1 MNTPTSSN
9 QNTFTHT
16 FQFSSICQALEQGL
30 IYIRQ
35 GRYTEG
41 VSCLALVREQLPDEQ
56 IALVPLLDAFIE
68 GHTTHWQVQHTLHE
82 ASRRFAEE
90 DAAQRTRL
98 TDIETLLPTLKY
110 ELQASPPASPAASTS
125 RQTSSHCI
133 SSPSSLSQQLST
145 EEGTLPAL
153 SFTCFGR
160 FEVRRLEQRVTL
172 CSNRNGQTILRYLV
186 AQPDRSA
193 TMDVLMAALW
203 PDDELEVAH
212 HKLQV
217 AVSALRR
224 SLNSNYTE
232 DPGSGYIRC
241 KQGTYQLNPSIP
253 VSSDVDEFV
262 QLYHAGRRAT
272 DNTTITFYEQAC
284 KFYIGPF
291 LQDDLYADWSSVRRE
306 QLRSIYLAMCKV
318 LTDYYIETGNYEE
331 AIPWATAMLKENACD
346 EVAHRQL
353 MRIYA
358 TQGRRSEAIR
368 QFHHCQH
375 TLFTELGVEPM
386 SETLKLFHTLLTN
399 QPEQ

>member
-1 MNTPTSSN
+1 MDASTSSN
-9 QNTFTHT
+9 RNSLPHT
-16 FQFSSICQALEQGL
+16 FPFSSIRHALEQGL
-30 IYIRQ
+30 VYIRQ

-41 VSCLALVREQLPDEQ
+41 VNCFALVREQLPDQ
-56 IALVPLLDAFIE
+56 QTALAPLLDAFIE
-68 GHTTHWQVQHTLHE
+68 GHTTHWQVQHALHE

-90 DAAQRTRL
+90 DAAQQARL

-110 ELQASPPASPAASTS
+110 ELQTPPPALSTASTLRQTSGCCRASPP
-125 RQTSSHCI
+125 
-133 SSPSSLSQQLST
+133 SLFQQLSI
-145 EEGTLPAL
+145 EEGFLPAL

-172 CSNRNGQTILRYLV
+172 CTNRNGQTILRYLV
-186 AQPDRSA
+186 AQPDHSA

-203 PDDELEVAH
+203 PDDEQQVAH

-224 SLNSNYTE
+224 SLNSNYTD
-232 DPGSGYIRC
+232 DPGSGYILC
-241 KQGTYQLNPSIP
+241 KQGTYQLNPSISL
-253 VSSDVDEFV
+253 SSDVDEFV
-262 QLYHAGRRAT
+262 RLYHTGRRAT
-272 DNTTITFYEQAC
+272 DTTTIAFYEQAC
-284 KFYIGPF
+284 KLYTGPF

-306 QLRSIYLAMCKV
+306 QLRSSYLAMCKV
-318 LTDYYIETGNYEE
+318 LADYYTETVNYEE

-353 MRIYA
+353 ICIYA
-358 TQGRRSEAIR
+358 AQGRRSEAIR

-386 SETLKLFHTLLTN
+386 PETLKLFHALLTN
-399 QPEQ
+399 HPEQ